1 MRTRLVIAALLLS
14 VVAGTVAF
22 RAAAVTPV
30 RNVRVRVMQLE
41 GAADADRS
49 KRLAVQ
55 VFIGSRQLYQT
66 PFVSGSTARWNKG
79 LRAYTAL
86 AMPLSFVVVSDGGSR
101 VPVRPARRIDP
112 PRRAAPRD
120 VQIDPDALLSA
131 GMDDFVA
138 DYGTGTL
145 DEGAEGSASAKAR
158 PMIDGGM
165 PVIDAPKPAQ
175 PEFESQERR
184 VSKVCTARLK
194 WPPAEGEHRL
204 SCGSMTLVIAVIH

>member
-1 MRTRLVIAALLLS
+1 MRTRLALLLS
-14 VVAGTVAF
+14 LVVVTIAV

-30 RNVRVRVMQLE
+30 RNVRVRVLQLE
-41 GAADADRS
+41 GERVDPA

-66 PFVSGSTARWNKG
+66 PFVDGATARWDKG

-86 AMPLSFVVVSDGGSR
+86 AMPLSFVVVSDSGSR
-101 VPVRPARRIDP
+101 GPVRPARRIDP
-112 PRRAAPRD
+112 PRRAVPRD
-120 VQIDPDALLSA
+120 VEVDPDALLSA

-145 DEGAEGSASAKAR
+145 DEGAQGAASAKTR
-158 PMIDGGM
+158 PPIDDGMKMIE
-165 PVIDAPKPAQ
+165 APKPAQ
-175 PEFESQERR
+175 SEFEGQERR

-204 SCGSMTLVIAVIH
+204 PCGSMTLVVSVSH